1 MVWAGPIARSF
12 FGTWVNAILSNPIA
26 SEQLVAQ
33 CQHGS
38 RQALETLVAEYE
50 ERIFNYLFHF
60 VGNRE
65 DAEDL
70 TQDTFIKAF
79 KALDRIDPACHL
91 AAWLFTIAKRTAIN
105 HFRTRRTVPLEEW
118 DQEVDHNDPA
128 AVAARKE
135 DCESIWAAA
144 RVLKKDQ
151 FEALWLRY
159 GEGFSIAE
167 TARIMNT
174 NQIRVRV
181 LLHRGRSHLAKILG
195 RTDLVVKDR
204 PAEPWD
210 NQRPTK

>member
-1 MVWAGPIARSF
+1 M
-12 FGTWVNAILSNPIA
+12 NAAITNPIA

-33 CQHGS
+33 CQNGS

-79 KALDRIDPACHL
+79 KALDRVDPACHL

-128 AVAARKE
+128 LAAARKE

-167 TARIMNT
+167 TARIMDT

-195 RTDLVVKDR
+195 RTEFKGR
-204 PAEPWD
+204 HTEPCD
-210 NQRPTK
+210 NQEHTN